1 MVLSADV
8 EWNDGRRHSIKPYQL
23 FRKRKPQKHKH
34 LWKLSFNLPLLLRN
48 MTVTRGIRSVT
59 LRAELQS
66 ELFGKQGQ
74 NKEELLLVPPEDPF
88 QVRSR
93 TFFWHTYYVNTR
105 QHLRNFCR
113 WHVIR
118 KAIWCVEFF
127 WFFFQRTKLRQPTGQ
142 RQQNSNFGPSLLK

>member
-74 NKEELLLVPPEDPF
+74 NRQELLLVPPEDPF

-93 TFFWHTYYVNTR
+93 TFFCHTTYYVNTR
-105 QHLRNFCR
+105 QNLRILMSKI
-113 WHVIR
+113 IR
-118 KAIWCVEFF
+118 IFLN
-127 WFFFQRTKLRQPTGQ
+127 FFFIEEYQFK
-142 RQQNSNFGPSLLK
+142 SSFFVIDIF

>member
-74 NKEELLLVPPEDPF
+74 NRQELLLVPPEDPF

-93 TFFWHTYYVNTR
+93 TFLWHTKSLNHWKQYKFNFLFIKTSKIDLIFLPAFYLIYVAHDITKEFWKN
-105 QHLRNFCR
+105 
-113 WHVIR
+113 
-118 KAIWCVEFF
+118 AI
-127 WFFFQRTKLRQPTGQ
+127 
-142 RQQNSNFGPSLLK
+142 LKIW

>member
-74 NKEELLLVPPEDPF
+74 NRQELLLVPPEDPF

-118 KAIWCVEFF
+118 KAILMCWIF
-127 WFFFQRTKLRQPTGQ
+127 KILRNIYFDSFSMYKTETAN
-142 RQQNSNFGPSLLK
+142 RADTAAWK

>member
-66 ELFGKQGQ
+66 EPFGKQGQ
-74 NKEELLLVPPEDPF
+74 NKQDLVLVPPEDPF
-88 QVRSR
+88 QVGSR
-93 TFFWHTYYVNTR
+93 TLFFLWHKYLCIYVNTR
-105 QHLRNFCR
+105 PEDKCFSLVCKFDF
-113 WHVIR
+113 IR
-118 KAIWCVEFF
+118 PILKEVSRSKCIESQKFAGFT
-127 WFFFQRTKLRQPTGQ
+127 FQ
-142 RQQNSNFGPSLLK
+142 F